1 MIEKGSTVQI
11 HYTLTVDGQEID
23 TSRGGDPLTY
33 VHGKGQ
39 MVAGLERELE
49 GLGTGDRKKAV
60 VEPEAGYGQPRPDAV
75 HKVPRDAFGDAD
87 ALSVGDVVTGETEGG
102 PIRARVAEIA
112 PDGITVDFNHPLA
125 GKVLHFDIEIVDVA

>member
-1 MIEKGSTVQI
+1 MIETGSTVQI
-11 HYTLTVDGQEID
+11 HYTLTVDDQEID

-39 MVAGLERELE
+39 MVPGLEKELE
-49 GLGTGDRKKAV
+49 GLSPGDRKKAV
-60 VEPEAGYGQPRPDAV
+60 VEPEAGYGHPRSDAI
-75 HKVPRDAFGDAD
+75 HKVPRDAFGNPD

-125 GKVLHFDIEIVDVA
+125 GKVLHFDIEIVNVA